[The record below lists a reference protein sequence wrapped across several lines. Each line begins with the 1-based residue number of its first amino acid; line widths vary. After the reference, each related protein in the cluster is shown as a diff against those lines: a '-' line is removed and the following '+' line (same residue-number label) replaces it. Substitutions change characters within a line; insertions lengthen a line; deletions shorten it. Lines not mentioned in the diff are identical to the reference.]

1 MSVKIKGDV
10 LILSIWNGTDAYEPL
25 GCLTSNDLNITTN
38 VIESQTKCNPGTIER
53 VAGSTSSEVSFECE
67 YVLDEDGLTN
77 YAYLFDK
84 INTISGTSQY
94 WKISTG
100 QTSPTDWYGKAILSD
115 LSLSAPSGDEFATW
129 SGTLQ
134 NSGLITTTTQVPA

>member
-10 LILSIWNGTDAYEPL
+10 LILSIWNGADAYEPL
-25 GCLTSNDLNITTN
+25 GCLTSNDLSISTN
-38 VIESQTKCNPGTIER
+38 VIESQDKCSPGIIQR

-67 YVLDEDGLTN
+67 YILDEAGKTN
-77 YAYLFDK
+77 YTYLFNK
-84 INTISGTSQY
+84 INSINGTNQD

-100 QTSPTDWYGKAILSD
+100 QSTPINWYGNAVLSD
-115 LSLSAPSGDEFATW
+115 LSLSAPSGGEFATW

-134 NSGLITTTTQVPA
+134 NSGLVVLVDPNA